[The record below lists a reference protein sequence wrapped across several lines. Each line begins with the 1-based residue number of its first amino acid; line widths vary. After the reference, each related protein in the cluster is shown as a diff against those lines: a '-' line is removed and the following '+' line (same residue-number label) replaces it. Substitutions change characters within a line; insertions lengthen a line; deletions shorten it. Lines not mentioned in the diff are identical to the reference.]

1 MGFVLFCLHH
11 KKSHFEFS
19 YIFDLRLCDNRN
31 KLVDVRYVSSWC
43 EFPEIDGDALNEL
56 WVTLYPKNRIPK
68 KYHINQP
75 WNFLA
80 VFDSSTRI
88 NDHITHPNIKRYGF
102 QLIYNHDYPHNNFL
116 KLLDHEKGHDDA
128 VKKPSK

>member
-1 MGFVLFCLHH
+1 M
-11 KKSHFEFS
+11 
-19 YIFDLRLCDNRN
+19 
-31 KLVDVRYVSSWC
+31 
-43 EFPEIDGDALNEL
+43 
-56 WVTLYPKNRIPK
+56 TLYPKNMIPK
-68 KYHINQP
+68 KYHINKP
-75 WNFLA
+75 WNFLV

-102 QLIYNHDYPHNNFL
+102 QLIYSHDYPHNNVP